1 MSQDTMRPGGGTR
14 PAPKTPYNLTAI
26 NTNKLIAVGGTYITA
41 LK

>member
-14 PAPKTPYNLTAI
+14 PAPKTPYNLTGSAG
-26 NTNKLIAVGGTYITA
+26 NKLIAVGTIYITA